1 MRVKVSSPELVG
13 RLVAYLAFDS
23 NVVVTQ
29 LADAGT
35 ITQVDTLLT
44 DEGTIVTL
52 HCAYPPD
59 TPLSEVHTAMA
70 RLERDLRRAV
80 PDIVRVQ
87 IDPEPI
93 EMLQPVG
100 EKT

>member
-80 PDIVRVQ
+80 S
-87 IDPEPI
+87 
-93 EMLQPVG
+93 
-100 EKT
+100 